1 MVAGTELAHTLA
13 YRLVYPQASLRWHV
27 LSSTG
32 HGYAAWFPLLAGL
45 AGGVVVAALVSEAV
59 DASRG
64 RPARS
69 LPAWAFGLLPLAA
82 FTVQEF
88 TERWLALGGFPWWMV
103 EQPTFRVGLLLQLP
117 FALAA
122 FLVAR
127 LFLRVARRV
136 GAALQPKRRAPGL
149 SSGASCPARCGRAV
163 ALRSSTLAT
172 GHAGRAPPV
181 MRASLLC
188 P

>member
-1 MVAGTELAHTLA
+1 MVAGTELAHALA
-13 YRLVYPQASLRWHV
+13 YRLVYPQASVRWHV
-27 LSSTG
+27 LASTG
-32 HGYAAWFPLLAGL
+32 HGYTAWFPLLAGL
-45 AGGVVVAALVSEAV
+45 LGGIVVTALVSEAV

-69 LPAWAFGLLPLAA
+69 LPAWAFGLLPLAG

-103 EQPTFRVGLLLQLP
+103 EQPTFRVGLVLQLP

-127 LFLRVARRV
+127 LFMRAARRV
-136 GAALQPKRRAPGL
+136 GVALQPR
-149 SSGASCPARCGRAV
+149 CPAPVISETEPCRVRCGEPAPPRA
-163 ALRSSTLAT
+163 STLAA
-172 GHAGRAPPV
+172 GHAGRAPPM
-181 MRASLLC
+181 MRAPLLC